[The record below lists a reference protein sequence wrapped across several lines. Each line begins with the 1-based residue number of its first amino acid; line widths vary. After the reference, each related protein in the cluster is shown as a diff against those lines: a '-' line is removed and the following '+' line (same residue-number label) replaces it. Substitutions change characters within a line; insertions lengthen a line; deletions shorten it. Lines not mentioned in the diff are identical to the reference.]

1 MLGGRTA
8 KKEDNGGDAQTDKIV
23 NPSGSKGPFVNL
35 STGDVVKP
43 VDYSINLQTG
53 DTVEPKTDDE
63 QTNWSADQSVKI
75 THPDPA
81 NSVTQ
86 DWVQMDPNINNPG
99 LADNP
104 GRFTS
109 QGPLLSTGKDMR
121 KQLTGSEA
129 PATD

>member
-1 MLGGRTA
+1 MLA
-8 KKEDNGGDAQTDKIV
+8 NPV
-23 NPSGSKGPFVNL
+23 N
-35 STGDVVKP
+35 
-43 VDYSINLQTG
+43 IQTG
-53 DTVEPKTDDE
+53 EQLPPPKTDSE
-63 QTNWSADQSVKI
+63 QTNYGPQDAVKI
-75 THPDPA
+75 S
-81 NSVTQ
+81 NSTPSLPQ
-86 DWVQMDPNINNPG
+86 PSLQSNWVEMDPNVNNPG